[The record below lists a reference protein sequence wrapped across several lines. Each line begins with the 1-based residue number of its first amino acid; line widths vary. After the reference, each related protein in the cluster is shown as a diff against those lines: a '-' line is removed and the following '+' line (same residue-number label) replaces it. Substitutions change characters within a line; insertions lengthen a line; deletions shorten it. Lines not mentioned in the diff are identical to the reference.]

1 MIEIKITGDTANA
14 IMNDLFVLAAA
25 WAKEPEKA
33 TEALEKAQEV
43 KVPAET
49 AKAPQN
55 ETSAKSEPV
64 SPMVKQSASPDGS
77 NVKQCIR
84 KEDFGKREPSP
95 FMKFVDTVVQCI
107 SEEQHTELK
116 ALSSKFLTADP
127 GKHRPMLRKWFDD
140 HNVKRLSE
148 LPAAKADEFK
158 KWLEANMDAG

>member
-43 KVPAET
+43 KLPAET

-64 SPMVKQSASPDGS
+64 SPMVKQFAAPDGS
-77 NVKQCIR
+77 NVKQCV
-84 KEDFGKREPSP
+84 KAEDFGTIKQKVAEFIQKDKAANS
-95 FMKFVDTVVQCI
+95 
-107 SEEQHTELK
+107 K
-116 ALSSKFLTADP
+116 ALKQFLADH
-127 GKHRPMLRKWFDD
+127 GSHK
-140 HNVKRLSE
+140 LSE
-148 LPAAKADEFK
+148 LDEKFIPDLQK
-158 KWLEANMDAG
+158 LIEGDAIA

>member
-64 SPMVKQSASPDGS
+64 SPMVKQFASPDGS
-77 NVKQCIR
+77 NVKQCI
-84 KEDFGKREPSP
+84 KAEDFGTIKQKVSD
-95 FMKFVDTVVQCI
+95 FIQKDKAAN
-107 SEEQHTELK
+107 SK
-116 ALSSKFLTADP
+116 ALKQFLADH
-127 GKHRPMLRKWFDD
+127 GSHK
-140 HNVKRLSE
+140 LSE
-148 LPAAKADEFK
+148 LDEKFIPDLQK
-158 KWLEANMDAG
+158 LIEGDAVA

>member
-64 SPMVKQSASPDGS
+64 SPMVKQFASPDGS
-77 NVKQCIR
+77 NVKQCI
-84 KEDFGKREPSP
+84 KAEDFGTIKQKVAEFIQKDKAANS
-95 FMKFVDTVVQCI
+95 
-107 SEEQHTELK
+107 K
-116 ALSSKFLTADP
+116 ALKQFLADH
-127 GKHRPMLRKWFDD
+127 GSHK
-140 HNVKRLSE
+140 LSE
-148 LPAAKADEFK
+148 LDEKFIPDLQK
-158 KWLEANMDAG
+158 LIEGDAVA

>member
-64 SPMVKQSASPDGS
+64 SPMVKQFASPDGS
-77 NVKQCIR
+77 NVKQCI
-84 KEDFGKREPSP
+84 KAEDFGTIKQKVAEFIQKDKAANS
-95 FMKFVDTVVQCI
+95 
-107 SEEQHTELK
+107 K
-116 ALSSKFLTADP
+116 ALKQFLADH
-127 GKHRPMLRKWFDD
+127 GSHK
-140 HNVKRLSE
+140 LSE
-148 LPAAKADEFK
+148 LDEKFIPDLQK
-158 KWLEANMDAG
+158 LIEGDAIA

>member
-43 KVPAET
+43 KVSTET

-64 SPMVKQSASPDGS
+64 SPMVKQFASPDGS
-77 NVKQCIR
+77 NVKQCI
-84 KEDFGKREPSP
+84 KAEDFGTIKQKVAEFIQKDKAANS
-95 FMKFVDTVVQCI
+95 
-107 SEEQHTELK
+107 K
-116 ALSSKFLTADP
+116 ALKQFLADH
-127 GKHRPMLRKWFDD
+127 GSHK
-140 HNVKRLSE
+140 LSE
-148 LPAAKADEFK
+148 LDEKFIPDLQK
-158 KWLEANMDAG
+158 LIEGDAIA

>member
-43 KVPAET
+43 KVSTEP

-55 ETSAKSEPV
+55 ETSAKSEPPAMELKPE
-64 SPMVKQSASPDGS
+64 SPMVAAFAKKDGS

-84 KEDFGKREPSP
+84 PEDFDGIKQACAAFLQKDKATNGP
-95 FMKFVDTVVQCI
+95 K
-107 SEEQHTELK
+107 LK
-116 ALSSKFLTADP
+116 AFLADH
-127 GKHRPMLRKWFDD
+127 GTRK
-140 HNVKRLSE
+140 LSE
-148 LPAAKADEFK
+148 LDEKFLPDLRK
-158 KWLEANMDAG
+158 LLSGEAGGSDA

>member
-1 MIEIKITGDTANA
+1 MIEIKITGDTAND

-43 KVPAET
+43 KVPAEP

-64 SPMVKQSASPDGS
+64 SPMVKQFASPDGS

-84 KEDFGKREPSP
+84 KEDFGTIKQKVAEFIQKDKAANS
-95 FMKFVDTVVQCI
+95 
-107 SEEQHTELK
+107 K
-116 ALSSKFLTADP
+116 ALKQFLADH
-127 GKHRPMLRKWFDD
+127 GSHK
-140 HNVKRLSE
+140 LSE
-148 LPAAKADEFK
+148 LDEKFIPDLQK
-158 KWLEANMDAG
+158 LIEGDAIA

>member
-64 SPMVKQSASPDGS
+64 SPMVKQFASPDGS
-77 NVKQCIR
+77 NVKQCI
-84 KEDFGKREPSP
+84 KAEDFGTIKQKVAEFIQKDKAANS
-95 FMKFVDTVVQCI
+95 
-107 SEEQHTELK
+107 K
-116 ALSSKFLTADP
+116 ALKQFLADH
-127 GKHRPMLRKWFDD
+127 GSHK
-140 HNVKRLSE
+140 LSE
-148 LPAAKADEFK
+148 LDEKFIPDLQK
-158 KWLEANMDAG
+158 LIEGEAVV

>member
-55 ETSAKSEPV
+55 ETSAKSEPPAMELKPE
-64 SPMVKQSASPDGS
+64 SPMVAAFSQKDGS

-84 KEDFGKREPSP
+84 PEDFDDIKQACAAFLQKDKATNGPK
-95 FMKFVDTVVQCI
+95 
-107 SEEQHTELK
+107 LK
-116 ALSSKFLTADP
+116 AFLADH
-127 GKHRPMLRKWFDD
+127 GTRK
-140 HNVKRLSE
+140 LSE
-148 LPAAKADEFK
+148 LDEKFLPDLRK
-158 KWLEANMDAG
+158 LLSGEAGGSDA

>member
-43 KVPAET
+43 KVPAEP

-64 SPMVKQSASPDGS
+64 SPMVKQFASPDGS
-77 NVKQCIR
+77 NVKQCI
-84 KEDFGKREPSP
+84 KAEDFGTIKQKVAEFIQKDKAANS
-95 FMKFVDTVVQCI
+95 
-107 SEEQHTELK
+107 K
-116 ALSSKFLTADP
+116 ALKQFLADH
-127 GKHRPMLRKWFDD
+127 GSHK
-140 HNVKRLSE
+140 LSE
-148 LPAAKADEFK
+148 LDEKFIPDLQK
-158 KWLEANMDAG
+158 LIEGDAVA

>member
-1 MIEIKITGDTANA
+1 MIEIKITGDTAND

-64 SPMVKQSASPDGS
+64 SPMVKQFASPDGS

-84 KEDFGKREPSP
+84 PEDFRTIKQKVADFIQKDKAANS
-95 FMKFVDTVVQCI
+95 
-107 SEEQHTELK
+107 K
-116 ALSSKFLTADP
+116 ALKQFLADH
-127 GKHRPMLRKWFDD
+127 GSHK
-140 HNVKRLSE
+140 LSE
-148 LPAAKADEFK
+148 LDEKFIPDLQK
-158 KWLEANMDAG
+158 LIEGDAIA

>member
-55 ETSAKSEPV
+55 ETSVKSEPPAMELKPE
-64 SPMVKQSASPDGS
+64 SPMVAAFAKKDGS

-84 KEDFGKREPSP
+84 PEDFDDIKQACAAFLQKDKATNGPK
-95 FMKFVDTVVQCI
+95 
-107 SEEQHTELK
+107 LK
-116 ALSSKFLTADP
+116 AFLADH
-127 GKHRPMLRKWFDD
+127 GTRK
-140 HNVKRLSE
+140 LSE
-148 LPAAKADEFK
+148 LDEKFLPDLRK
-158 KWLEANMDAG
+158 LLSGEAGGSDA

>member
-43 KVPAET
+43 KVPAEP

-64 SPMVKQSASPDGS
+64 SPMVKQFASPDGS
-77 NVKQCIR
+77 NVKQCI
-84 KEDFGKREPSP
+84 KAEDFGTIKQKVAEFIQKDKAANS
-95 FMKFVDTVVQCI
+95 
-107 SEEQHTELK
+107 K
-116 ALSSKFLTADP
+116 ALKQFLADH
-127 GKHRPMLRKWFDD
+127 GSHK
-140 HNVKRLSE
+140 LSE
-148 LPAAKADEFK
+148 LDEKFIPDLQK
-158 KWLEANMDAG
+158 LIEGDAIA

>member
-43 KVPAET
+43 KVPAEP

-64 SPMVKQSASPDGS
+64 SPMVKQFAAPDGS
-77 NVKQCIR
+77 NVKQCI
-84 KEDFGKREPSP
+84 KVEDFGTIKQKVAEFIQKDKAANS
-95 FMKFVDTVVQCI
+95 
-107 SEEQHTELK
+107 K
-116 ALSSKFLTADP
+116 ALKQFLADH
-127 GKHRPMLRKWFDD
+127 GSHK
-140 HNVKRLSE
+140 LSE
-148 LPAAKADEFK
+148 LDEKFIPDLQK
-158 KWLEANMDAG
+158 LIEGDAIA

>member
-43 KVPAET
+43 KVPAEP

-64 SPMVKQSASPDGS
+64 SPMVKQFAAPDGS
-77 NVKQCIR
+77 NVKQCI
-84 KEDFGKREPSP
+84 KAEDFGTIKQKVAEFIQKDKAANS
-95 FMKFVDTVVQCI
+95 
-107 SEEQHTELK
+107 K
-116 ALSSKFLTADP
+116 ALKQFLADH
-127 GKHRPMLRKWFDD
+127 GSHK
-140 HNVKRLSE
+140 LSE
-148 LPAAKADEFK
+148 LDEKFIPDLQK
-158 KWLEANMDAG
+158 LIEGDAVA

>member
-64 SPMVKQSASPDGS
+64 SPMVKQFASPDGS
-77 NVKQCIR
+77 NVK
-84 KEDFGKREPSP
+84 
-95 FMKFVDTVVQCI
+95 QCI

>member
-43 KVPAET
+43 KVPAEP

-64 SPMVKQSASPDGS
+64 SPMVKQFASPDGS
-77 NVKQCIR
+77 NVKQCI
-84 KEDFGKREPSP
+84 KAEDFGIIKQKVAEFIQKDKAANS
-95 FMKFVDTVVQCI
+95 
-107 SEEQHTELK
+107 K
-116 ALSSKFLTADP
+116 ALKQFLADH
-127 GKHRPMLRKWFDD
+127 GSHK
-140 HNVKRLSE
+140 LSE
-148 LPAAKADEFK
+148 LDERFIPDLQK
-158 KWLEANMDAG
+158 LIEGDAVA

>member
-64 SPMVKQSASPDGS
+64 SPMVKQFASPDGS
-77 NVKQCIR
+77 NVKQCI
-84 KEDFGKREPSP
+84 KAEDFGIIKQKVAEFIQKDKAANS
-95 FMKFVDTVVQCI
+95 
-107 SEEQHTELK
+107 K
-116 ALSSKFLTADP
+116 ALKQFLADH
-127 GKHRPMLRKWFDD
+127 GSHK
-140 HNVKRLSE
+140 LSE
-148 LPAAKADEFK
+148 LDEKFIPDLQK
-158 KWLEANMDAG
+158 LIEGDAIA

>member
-1 MIEIKITGDTANA
+1 MIEIKITGSTANA

-64 SPMVKQSASPDGS
+64 SPMVKQFAAPDGS
-77 NVKQCIR
+77 NVKQCI
-84 KEDFGKREPSP
+84 KAEDFGTIKQKVAEFIQKDKAANS
-95 FMKFVDTVVQCI
+95 
-107 SEEQHTELK
+107 K
-116 ALSSKFLTADP
+116 ALKQFLADH
-127 GKHRPMLRKWFDD
+127 GSHK
-140 HNVKRLSE
+140 LSE
-148 LPAAKADEFK
+148 LDEKFIPDLQK
-158 KWLEANMDAG
+158 LIEGDAVA

>member
-14 IMNDLFVLAAA
+14 IMNDLFVLTAA

-64 SPMVKQSASPDGS
+64 SPMVKQFASPDGS

-84 KEDFGKREPSP
+84 KEDFGTIKQKVAEFIQKDKAANS
-95 FMKFVDTVVQCI
+95 
-107 SEEQHTELK
+107 K
-116 ALSSKFLTADP
+116 ALKQFLADH
-127 GKHRPMLRKWFDD
+127 GSHK
-140 HNVKRLSE
+140 LSE
-148 LPAAKADEFK
+148 LDEKFIPDLQK
-158 KWLEANMDAG
+158 LIEGDAIA